1 MNRVRLMISDMMKE
15 FPALFEESMQEFIP
29 TAGMRTPVI
38 DEAMRY
44 SLFAGGK
51 RLRPM
56 LMAAAYEAFSG
67 ESWEQS
73 QLLRA
78 FMTALE
84 MIHTYSLIH
93 DDLPA
98 MDNDDLRRGKKTNHI
113 VFGEDMAI
121 LAGDGLLNA
130 AFEVMSEA
138 ADRAQERQSDAVYAM
153 TYLSRASGVR
163 GMIGGQAIDVSGQYR
178 DEKSVLAMYQKKT
191 GALLAAAVVT
201 GAVLGGATEAD
212 QHLLGIAA
220 VKAGMAFQ
228 IQDDI
233 LDVTGD
239 EEQLGKPI
247 GSDEKRDLVTYVTL
261 TGLERSRQDADRF
274 LQESL
279 DILDRV
285 EGDTAGLKAIIASL
299 AGRSF

>member
-1 MNRVRLMISDMMKE
+1 MISDMMKE

-67 ESWEQS
+67 EPWEQS
-73 QLLRA
+73 QLVRA

-153 TYLSRASGVR
+153 TYLSRASG
-163 GMIGGQAIDVSGQYR
+163 VSGQYR